1 MRLLYALEA
10 NNKLRQLAKE
20 FGRQKRV
27 VVKYN
32 MEHKYVHIYDNRK
45 RAKYPWITLG
55 YDEFQ
60 EFRNIVDSFFKTK
73 VFIYLFI
80 FFKSIFIK
88 FFFNF
93 TTLNF
98 KIFSVSSFRGI

>member
-45 RAKYPWITLG
+45 RAKYPGITLG

-80 FFKSIFIK
+80 FFKSFIK